1 MYPCGH
7 HIFRKFWI
15 LKYSMLSQA
24 LLLIAAASFLLGAA
38 ATVFD
43 VVLRATTG
51 GNLSGVI
58 ELTTLSIGFG
68 ALLSIP
74 VCYQQNTHVAA
85 RLLSELKPNLFERP
99 LGFFGALFSLL
110 LAALLA
116 VIMTL
121 YAISKWGGPETSPDM
136 QLPMDMLLA
145 ITALAFVVA
154 LVAAVGRIIAILR
167 GELSDG

>member
-1 MYPCGH
+1 
-7 HIFRKFWI
+7 
-15 LKYSMLSQA
+15 MLSRA
-24 LLLIAAASFLLGAA
+24 LLLFAAASFLAGAT
-38 ATVFD
+38 ATVLD

-74 VCYQQNTHVAA
+74 VCYWQDTHVSA
-85 RLLSELKPNLFERP
+85 RLLSELNPTLFARP
-99 LGFFGALFSLL
+99 LRLFGSLFSLL

-121 YAISKWGGPETSPDM
+121 YAIGKWGGSETSPDM
-136 QLPMDMLLA
+136 QLPMDLLLA
-145 ITALAFVVA
+145 ITALAFVAA
-154 LVAAVGRIIAILR
+154 LVTAGARVIAILR
-167 GELSDG
+167 GALSDG

>member
-1 MYPCGH
+1 M
-7 HIFRKFWI
+7 FWI
-15 LKYSMLSQA
+15 LKYSMLSRT
-24 LLLIAAASFLLGAA
+24 LLLFAAASFLVGAM

-74 VCYQQNTHVAA
+74 VCYHQNTHVSA
-85 RLLSELKPNLFERP
+85 RLLSELNPTLFARP

-110 LAALLA
+110 FAALLA

-121 YAISKWGGPETSPDM
+121 YAINKWGGPETSPDM

-145 ITALAFVVA
+145 ITALAFVAA
-154 LVAAVGRIIAILR
+154 LVAVGGRIIVILR